1 MSNIDTINY
10 YKFGVSTEAES
21 VAYLIERM
29 QDLRK
34 RILSLE
40 LDAKKFQEFEGYK
53 DKPRQTQFARK
64 SIDICIKVLQYE
76 MELIDNLLG
85 EEIPNYGQ

>member
-10 YKFGVSTEAES
+10 YRFLVSTEAES
-21 VAYLIERM
+21 MAYLLSCMAKRHERM
-29 QDLRK
+29 LALR
-34 RILSLE
+34 
-40 LDAKKFQEFEGYK
+40 LDSKKFQDLSDK
-53 DKPRQTQFARK
+53 DNSRQNELARK

-76 MELIDNLLG
+76 IELIDNLLG